1 MCKVASGIDSQVLGE
16 QEIFGQF
23 KTALRN
29 AKEYKIIGNKLSYF
43 ADKVIEIA
51 KKARTDTEIGLNS
64 LSVSGLAMKLIK
76 NIFEAP
82 ENQNILVIGA
92 GSLSKSVI
100 ENLYDK
106 GIRNIKLVN
115 RTVKKINLG
124 KNFEILSSSLD
135 SLHDQLELADIVI
148 SSSITEVPL
157 IGKGAIE
164 NALKF
169 RKNKPILLIDLGV
182 PRNIEDEIRG
192 IEQAY
197 LYSIDD
203 IEKITQENFGQ
214 RSIEAEKAM
223 NIIALESKSK
233 LEAFSEKSSK
243 DLASLQLDQF
253 LNSLSSHEIQQ
264 FKTNGNYS
272 NLVDSIKSMNIANKN
287 LNDFQDLKNLD
298 DHVIKSMIKGFL
310 VMHDSMLKK
319 LEQLQNRINE
329 IQDLLLDSKT
339 IEDIDK
345 YTLLNKEFSELKPI
359 VEKFDEYNNVL
370 KSIKD
375 ANEIIESGD
384 DDLKVLAED
393 DLKSYQDIPEKLEQ
407 ELKFMLL
414 PKDSADDGSAYL
426 EIRSGA
432 GGDEASIFAGDLFRM
447 YSRLSERQGWD
458 LEVIDIKPSEQGGLK
473 EVVAKLNGKSVFKV
487 LKFESGVHRVQR
499 VPETESQGRVHTSTC
514 TVAVLPEVEEVQ
526 DINIDKNDLRVDT
539 FRASGAGGQH
549 VNKTDSAVRLTHIP
563 TGLVVE
569 CQDGRSQH
577 KNKEKALSLLAAK
590 LKQQEIDNQQE
601 SIASERKI
609 LVGTG
614 DRSEKI
620 RTYNFPQGRMTDHRI
635 KLTQHNLDQIMDG
648 DIKEICDALLAEN
661 QLAMLSQLESE

>member
-1 MCKVASGIDSQVLGE
+1 M
-16 QEIFGQF
+16 
-23 KTALRN
+23 
-29 AKEYKIIGNKLSYF
+29 
-43 ADKVIEIA
+43 
-51 KKARTDTEIGLNS
+51 
-64 LSVSGLAMKLIK
+64 
-76 NIFEAP
+76 
-82 ENQNILVIGA
+82 
-92 GSLSKSVI
+92 
-100 ENLYDK
+100 
-106 GIRNIKLVN
+106 
-115 RTVKKINLG
+115 
-124 KNFEILSSSLD
+124 
-135 SLHDQLELADIVI
+135 
-148 SSSITEVPL
+148 
-157 IGKGAIE
+157 
-164 NALKF
+164 
-169 RKNKPILLIDLGV
+169 
-182 PRNIEDEIRG
+182 
-192 IEQAY
+192 
-197 LYSIDD
+197 
-203 IEKITQENFGQ
+203 
-214 RSIEAEKAM
+214 
-223 NIIALESKSK
+223 
-233 LEAFSEKSSK
+233 
-243 DLASLQLDQF
+243 
-253 LNSLSSHEIQQ
+253 
-264 FKTNGNYS
+264 
-272 NLVDSIKSMNIANKN
+272 
-287 LNDFQDLKNLD
+287 
-298 DHVIKSMIKGFL
+298 
-310 VMHDSMLKK
+310 
-319 LEQLQNRINE
+319 
-329 IQDLLLDSKT
+329 
-339 IEDIDK
+339 
-345 YTLLNKEFSELKPI
+345 
-359 VEKFDEYNNVL
+359 
-370 KSIKD
+370 
-375 ANEIIESGD
+375 
-384 DDLKVLAED
+384 KVLAED

>member
-1 MCKVASGIDSQVLGE
+1 
-16 QEIFGQF
+16 
-23 KTALRN
+23 
-29 AKEYKIIGNKLSYF
+29 
-43 ADKVIEIA
+43 
-51 KKARTDTEIGLNS
+51 
-64 LSVSGLAMKLIK
+64 
-76 NIFEAP
+76 
-82 ENQNILVIGA
+82 
-92 GSLSKSVI
+92 
-100 ENLYDK
+100 
-106 GIRNIKLVN
+106 
-115 RTVKKINLG
+115 
-124 KNFEILSSSLD
+124 
-135 SLHDQLELADIVI
+135 
-148 SSSITEVPL
+148 
-157 IGKGAIE
+157 
-164 NALKF
+164 
-169 RKNKPILLIDLGV
+169 
-182 PRNIEDEIRG
+182 
-192 IEQAY
+192 
-197 LYSIDD
+197 
-203 IEKITQENFGQ
+203 
-214 RSIEAEKAM
+214 
-223 NIIALESKSK
+223 
-233 LEAFSEKSSK
+233 
-243 DLASLQLDQF
+243 
-253 LNSLSSHEIQQ
+253 
-264 FKTNGNYS
+264 
-272 NLVDSIKSMNIANKN
+272 
-287 LNDFQDLKNLD
+287 
-298 DHVIKSMIKGFL
+298 
-310 VMHDSMLKK
+310 MHDSMLKK
-319 LEQLQNRINE
+319 LDQLQDRINE
-329 IQDLLLDSKT
+329 IQDLLLDPKT
-339 IEDIDK
+339 IEDIDE

-359 VEKFDEYNNVL
+359 VEKFGEYNSVL

-375 ANEIIESGD
+375 ANEIIELGD
-384 DDLKVLAED
+384 EELKGLAED
-393 DLKSYQDIPEKLEQ
+393 DLKSYLNIPEKLEQ

-414 PKDSADDGSAYL
+414 PKDSSDDGSAYL

-447 YSRLSERQGWD
+447 YTRLSERQGWN

-514 TVAVLPEVEEVQ
+514 TVAVLPEVAEVQ

>member
-1 MCKVASGIDSQVLGE
+1 
-16 QEIFGQF
+16 
-23 KTALRN
+23 
-29 AKEYKIIGNKLSYF
+29 
-43 ADKVIEIA
+43 
-51 KKARTDTEIGLNS
+51 
-64 LSVSGLAMKLIK
+64 
-76 NIFEAP
+76 
-82 ENQNILVIGA
+82 
-92 GSLSKSVI
+92 
-100 ENLYDK
+100 
-106 GIRNIKLVN
+106 
-115 RTVKKINLG
+115 
-124 KNFEILSSSLD
+124 
-135 SLHDQLELADIVI
+135 
-148 SSSITEVPL
+148 
-157 IGKGAIE
+157 
-164 NALKF
+164 
-169 RKNKPILLIDLGV
+169 
-182 PRNIEDEIRG
+182 
-192 IEQAY
+192 
-197 LYSIDD
+197 
-203 IEKITQENFGQ
+203 
-214 RSIEAEKAM
+214 
-223 NIIALESKSK
+223 
-233 LEAFSEKSSK
+233 
-243 DLASLQLDQF
+243 
-253 LNSLSSHEIQQ
+253 
-264 FKTNGNYS
+264 
-272 NLVDSIKSMNIANKN
+272 
-287 LNDFQDLKNLD
+287 
-298 DHVIKSMIKGFL
+298 
-310 VMHDSMLKK
+310 MHDSMLKK
-319 LEQLQNRINE
+319 LDQLQNRINE
-329 IQDLLLDSKT
+329 IQDLLLDPET
-339 IEDIDK
+339 IEDIDE

-359 VEKFDEYNNVL
+359 VEKFGEYNSVL

-375 ANEIIESGD
+375 ANEIIELGD
-384 DDLKVLAED
+384 EELKGLAED
-393 DLKSYQDIPEKLEQ
+393 DLKSYLDIPEKLEQ

-414 PKDSADDGSAYL
+414 PKDSSDDGSAYL

-447 YSRLSERQGWD
+447 YTRLSERQGWN

-514 TVAVLPEVEEVQ
+514 TVAVLPEVAEVQ